1 MSNKPLKREVDKPNL
16 EHSARTFRRG
26 ATMEIS
32 ANQLAAV
39 LLTESE
45 DDYVMPDLDP
55 KTMLSGRT
63 GKTNGDAENNSKS
76 QAKDG

>member
-1 MSNKPLKREVDKPNL
+1 
-16 EHSARTFRRG
+16 
-26 ATMEIS
+26 MEIS

-63 GKTNGDAENNSKS
+63 GKTNGNAENNSKS
-76 QAKDG
+76 QAQDG